1 MNITSSASGS
11 MFVNTNG
18 NKTKYK
24 WDGKL
29 KPGKHGYDV
38 NAAVSLNGKRH
49 TLKLKNQSLA
59 NIARNPKFMKFF
71 KFKGGRKR
79 RTRRYRLI

>member
-1 MNITSSASGS
+1 MNIRSSASGS
-11 MFVNTNG
+11 MFVDTNG

-24 WDGKL
+24 WDGQI

-38 NAAVSLNGKRH
+38 DADVSLNGKRR
-49 TLKLKNQSLA
+49 TLKLKNQTLA
-59 NIARNPKFMKFF
+59 NIARNPKFMKFL

-79 RTRRYRLI
+79 RTRRYRVI